1 MAMTIAAQLFTLPIQ
16 VLIEPE
22 LPVYSIPANL
32 VVAPF
37 VGFSTLTGLPASP
50 FHGYCP
56 IWDSYSP
63 ASPPGAP
70 PLWNSWPSTSGQETA
85 PPFHG
90 PEAPGGALL
99 IIIVEIVGYMAAR
112 LVGTL
117 FTRITTPEP
126 NLPGR
131 RLMRNPVERAK
142 AWGERTHNA
151 LKTMKW
157 NE

>member
-1 MAMTIAAQLFTLPIQ
+1 
-16 VLIEPE
+16 
-22 LPVYSIPANL
+22 
-32 VVAPF
+32 
-37 VGFSTLTGLPASP
+37 
-50 FHGYCP
+50 
-56 IWDSYSP
+56 
-63 ASPPGAP
+63 
-70 PLWNSWPSTSGQETA
+70 
-85 PPFHG
+85 
-90 PEAPGGALL
+90 
-99 IIIVEIVGYMAAR
+99 MAAR

>member
-1 MAMTIAAQLFTLPIQ
+1 MELIALHLGSGDRATIPW
-16 VLIEPE
+16 
-22 LPVYSIPANL
+22 
-32 VVAPF
+32 
-37 VGFSTLTGLPASP
+37 TG
-50 FHGYCP
+50 
-56 IWDSYSP
+56 
-63 ASPPGAP
+63 GA
-70 PLWNSWPSTSGQETA
+70 
-85 PPFHG
+85 
-90 PEAPGGALL
+90 GGALL
-99 IIIVEIVGYMAAR
+99 IIVVEIVGYMAVR
-112 LVGTL
+112 LVDTL